1 MSKVEVKVI
10 PADQDIEPT
19 TVIPKALLVDKSS
32 VRLFTGNKFFG
43 TGSESAYLCRPVP
56 ACGCLLPEFD
66 NKRLEI
72 NASLVL

>member
-19 TVIPKALLVDKSS
+19 AVIPKALLVDKSS
-32 VRLFTGNKFFG
+32 VSLFTG
-43 TGSESAYLCRPVP
+43 TGSDSAYLCRPVS
-56 ACGCLLPEFD
+56 ACGCLLPEFG

>member
-1 MSKVEVKVI
+1 MSKVEVKVK
-10 PADQDIEPT
+10 PAYQDIEPT
-19 TVIPKALLVDKSS
+19 AVISKVFLVDKSS
-32 VRLFTGNKFFG
+32 GSLFTG
-43 TGSESAYLCRPVP
+43 TGSDSAYLCQPVP